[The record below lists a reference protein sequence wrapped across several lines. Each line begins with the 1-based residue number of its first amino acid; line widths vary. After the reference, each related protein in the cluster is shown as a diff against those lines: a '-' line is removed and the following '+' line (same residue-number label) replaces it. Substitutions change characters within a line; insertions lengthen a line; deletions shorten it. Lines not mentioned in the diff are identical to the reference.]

1 MKKLINGNNIIK
13 RNKESKLLNFKL
25 SKACH
30 DLSRT
35 VGGTSNSRLGK
46 RNKSN
51 KSLLTSRTERSGV
64 YKSFSK

>member
-1 MKKLINGNNIIK
+1 MKNLINGNNITK
-13 RNKESKLLNFKL
+13 KNKDNKLLNFKL

-35 VGGTSNSRLGK
+35 VGGTSNSRLAK

-64 YKSFSK
+64 HKSFSK